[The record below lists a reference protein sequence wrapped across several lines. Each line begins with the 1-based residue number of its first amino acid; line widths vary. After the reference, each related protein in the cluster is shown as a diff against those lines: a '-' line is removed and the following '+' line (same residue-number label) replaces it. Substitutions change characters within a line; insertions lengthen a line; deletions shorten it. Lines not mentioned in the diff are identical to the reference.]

1 MALSLFLWCR
11 EFNLADTIRLW
22 DSLFAEPPLR
32 RGEAVLYCCIAMLLE
47 QREALLSGDFAA
59 NLRLLQDYPPVDVQK
74 ILDR

>member
-1 MALSLFLWCR
+1 
-11 EFNLADTIRLW
+11 
-22 DSLFAEPPLR
+22 
-32 RGEAVLYCCIAMLLE
+32 MLLE